1 MNPLKSEFQKK
12 FNSIAKKYDNVS
24 NPYTIKRRSDSLKVE
39 SAELILEVGSGTG
52 LVTESFEC
60 EVVCTD
66 FSLEMC
72 KEAKKRH
79 NLVVCCD
86 AEFLPFKTKI
96 FDAVISAEMI
106 YYLEK
111 PQNFIAYCTN
121 IFKKNGILLF
131 ALPNQDMIIVDRIR
145 RILRKIGF
153 SKMYFDD
160 GIRNF
165 MKIDQLKS
173 LLEENKFKI
182 TGIHKQVL
190 FPFHSLDSLNQT
202 LEKTIFNHFCLF
214 IIVKAQAQNY

>member
-1 MNPLKSEFQKK
+1 MNPSKSEFQKK
-12 FNSIAKKYDNVS
+12 FNSIAKKYDNIS
-24 NPYTIKRRSDSLKVE
+24 NPYTVKRRSDALEIE

-52 LVTESFEC
+52 LVTKSFEC
-60 EVVCTD
+60 EVVCKD
-66 FSLEMC
+66 FSFEMC

-86 AEFLPFKTKI
+86 AEFLPFKTKT

-111 PQNFIAYCTN
+111 PQNFIAYCNN
-121 IFKKNGILLF
+121 ILKKNGILLF

-173 LLEENKFKI
+173 LLKENKFRIMSIDKKI
-182 TGIHKQVL
+182 L
-190 FPFHSLDSLNQT
+190 FPFRCLDSLNRT
-202 LEKTIFNHFCLF
+202 LEKTPLDYFSIF
-214 IIVKAQAQNY
+214 IIVKAQAQNN